1 MLNSGRHLF
10 LTGEP
15 GSGKSEVIVHA
26 ACAAA
31 KSGACVLALCP
42 TGTLVHLYRDRLPD
56 VDKNVVETIHS
67 GFAIQR
73 QYDKLVDYAPP
84 SRLRRYDLILVDE
97 ASQIEHLVAT
107 LLLMGTQEL
116 PQKRTLIGNRGGS
129 AGGLGSQN
137 IAFLMEN
144 IHFARHKWRPNKL
157 CRCIGS
163 KNIGFLTRI
172 CIFSLTGGCVGGR
185 GNAKY

>member
-1 MLNSGRHLF
+1 MLNSDRHLF
-10 LTGEP
+10 FTGEP

-31 KSGACVLALCP
+31 KSGACVLVLCS
-42 TGTLVHLYRDRLPD
+42 TGTLVHSYRDRLPD
-56 VDKNVVETIHS
+56 VDNIVVETIHS

-97 ASQIEHLVAT
+97 ASQIEDQVAT
-107 LLLMGTQEL
+107 LLLMGIQEL
-116 PQKRTLIGNRGGS
+116 PQKRIFIGNRGGS

-137 IAFLMEN
+137 IDFLKGKY
-144 IHFARHKWRPNKL
+144 I
-157 CRCIGS
+157 
-163 KNIGFLTRI
+163 FLQGR
-172 CIFSLTGGCVGGR
+172 SGGQRNCVGALE
-185 GNAKY
+185 AKTLVFSQENVHS

>member
-15 GSGKSEVIVHA
+15 GSGKSEVIVHD

-31 KSGACVLALCP
+31 KGGACVLVLCP
-42 TGTLVHLYRDRLPD
+42 TGTLVHSYRDRFPD
-56 VDKNVVETIHS
+56 VDNIVVETIYS

-73 QYDKLVDYAPP
+73 QYDKLLDYAPP

-97 ASQIEHLVAT
+97 ASQIEDHVAT
-107 LLLMGTQEL
+107 LLLMGIQEL
-116 PQKRTLIGNRGGS
+116 PQKRIFIENRGGS

-137 IAFLMEN
+137 IDFLT
-144 IHFARHKWRPNKL
+144 
-157 CRCIGS
+157 G
-163 KNIGFLTRI
+163 KNIILQGTSGGQRNCVDALEAETLVFLKENVH
-172 CIFSLTGGCVGGR
+172 F
-185 GNAKY
+185 

>member
-10 LTGEP
+10 LTGKL

-31 KSGACVLALCP
+31 KSGACVLVLCP
-42 TGTLVHLYRDRLPD
+42 TGTRVHSYRDRLPD
-56 VDKNVVETIHS
+56 VDNIVVETINS

-97 ASQIEHLVAT
+97 ASQIEDQVAT
-107 LLLMGTQEL
+107 LLLMGIQEL
-116 PQKRTLIGNRGGS
+116 PQLETEEDLDVAWERKILIFM
-129 AGGLGSQN
+129 Q
-137 IAFLMEN
+137 EN
-144 IHFARHKWRPNKL
+144 VHFGQRPW
-157 CRCIGS
+157 
-163 KNIGFLTRI
+163 
-172 CIFSLTGGCVGGR
+172 
-185 GNAKY
+185 

>member
-1 MLNSGRHLF
+1 MLNSDRHLL

-31 KSGACVLALCP
+31 KSGACVLVLCP
-42 TGTLVHLYRDRLPD
+42 TGTRVHSYRDRLPD
-56 VDKNVVETIHS
+56 VDNIVVETIHS
-67 GFAIQR
+67 GFAIQW

-97 ASQIEHLVAT
+97 ASQIEDQVET
-107 LLLMGTQEL
+107 LLLMGIQEL
-116 PQKRTLIGNRGGS
+116 PQLETEEGLLVALGRKVLTFLRESVYFCKAQVEAKEIVS
-129 AGGLGSQN
+129 AHWKQKHWFS
-137 IAFLMEN
+137 
-144 IHFARHKWRPNKL
+144 
-157 CRCIGS
+157 CS
-163 KNIGFLTRI
+163 KMY
-172 CIFSLTGGCVGGR
+172 IFSDRRRYVGGR

>member
-1 MLNSGRHLF
+1 MLNSDRHLF

-31 KSGACVLALCP
+31 KSGACVLVLCP
-42 TGTLVHLYRDRLPD
+42 TGTRVHSYRDRLPD
-56 VDKNVVETIHS
+56 VDNIVVETIHS

-97 ASQIEHLVAT
+97 ASQILS
-107 LLLMGTQEL
+107 
-116 PQKRTLIGNRGGS
+116 LIHIS
-129 AGGLGSQN
+129 
-137 IAFLMEN
+137 EPT
-144 IHFARHKWRPNKL
+144 RP
-157 CRCIGS
+157 
-163 KNIGFLTRI
+163 
-172 CIFSLTGGCVGGR
+172 
-185 GNAKY
+185 Y

>member
-1 MLNSGRHLF
+1 MLNSDRHLF

-31 KSGACVLALCP
+31 KSGACVLVLCP
-42 TGTLVHLYRDRLPD
+42 TGTLVHSYRDRFPD
-56 VDKNVVETIHS
+56 VDNIVVETIHS

-97 ASQIEHLVAT
+97 ASQIEDQVET
-107 LLLMGTQEL
+107 LLLMGIQEL
-116 PQKRTLIGNRGGS
+116 PQKRIFIGNRGGS

-137 IAFLMEN
+137 IGYL
-144 IHFARHKWRPNKL
+144 K
-157 CRCIGS
+157 
-163 KNIGFLTRI
+163 
-172 CIFSLTGGCVGGR
+172 
-185 GNAKY
+185 AKCLL

>member
-31 KSGACVLALCP
+31 KSGACVLVLCP
-42 TGTLVHLYRDRLPD
+42 TGTRVHSYRDRLPD
-56 VDKNVVETIHS
+56 VDNIVVETIHS

-97 ASQIEHLVAT
+97 ASQIEGQVAT
-107 LLLMGTQEL
+107 WHLMGIQEV
-116 PQKRTLIGNRGGS
+116 PQNRIFIGNRGGS

-137 IAFLMEN
+137 QD
-144 IHFARHKWRPNKL
+144 
-157 CRCIGS
+157 
-163 KNIGFLTRI
+163 FLTGK
-172 CIFSLTGGCVGGR
+172 CISLQGTSGGQIKCVDASEAQTLVFFQE
-185 GNAKY
+185 NVHFH

>member
-1 MLNSGRHLF
+1 MLNSDRHLF

-31 KSGACVLALCP
+31 KSGACVLVLCP
-42 TGTLVHLYRDRLPD
+42 TGTRVHSYRDRLPD
-56 VDKNVVETIHS
+56 VDNIVVETIHS

-97 ASQIEHLVAT
+97 ASQIEDQVAT
-107 LLLMGTQEL
+107 LLLMGIQEL
-116 PQKRTLIGNRGGS
+116 PQKRIFIGNRGGS
-129 AGGLGSQN
+129 VGGLGSQN
-137 IAFLMEN
+137 IHFCKAQMEAKQ
-144 IHFARHKWRPNKL
+144 IASMHRKQKHWFSCGK
-157 CRCIGS
+157 
-163 KNIGFLTRI
+163 T
-172 CIFSLTGGCVGGR
+172 CIFSDMTGYVGGR

>member
-42 TGTLVHLYRDRLPD
+42 TGTLVHSYRDRLPD
-56 VDKNVVETIHS
+56 VDNIVVETIHS

-97 ASQIEHLVAT
+97 ASQIEDQVAT
-107 LLLMGTQEL
+107 LHLMGIQEL
-116 PQKRTLIGNRGGS
+116 PQKRIFTGSRGRS

-137 IAFLMEN
+137 NDFLTGKCIFLQSTRGGQTNCVDAVEAKALVFLQEN
-144 IHFARHKWRPNKL
+144 IHF
-157 CRCIGS
+157 
-163 KNIGFLTRI
+163 
-172 CIFSLTGGCVGGR
+172 
-185 GNAKY
+185 

>member
-10 LTGEP
+10 LAGEP

-26 ACAAA
+26 AYAAA
-31 KSGACVLALCP
+31 NSSACVLVLCP
-42 TGTLVHLYRDRLPD
+42 TGTLVHSYRDRLPD
-56 VDKNVVETIHS
+56 VDNIVVETIHS

-97 ASQIEHLVAT
+97 ASQIEDQVAT
-107 LLLMGTQEL
+107 LLLMGIQEL
-116 PQKRTLIGNRGGS
+116 PQLETEEGLLVALGCKILIFP
-129 AGGLGSQN
+129 Q
-137 IAFLMEN
+137 EN
-144 IHFARHKWRPNKL
+144 VYFCKAQVEAKQIVSMHWKQKHWFSCKKMY
-157 CRCIGS
+157 
-163 KNIGFLTRI
+163 
-172 CIFSLTGGCVGGR
+172 IFIDRGGCVGGR

>member
-1 MLNSGRHLF
+1 MLNSDRHLF

-31 KSGACVLALCP
+31 KSGACVLVLCP
-42 TGTLVHLYRDRLPD
+42 TGTRVHSYRDRLPD
-56 VDKNVVETIHS
+56 VDNIVVETIHS

-97 ASQIEHLVAT
+97 ASQIEDHVAT
-107 LLLMGTQEL
+107 LLLMGIQEL
-116 PQKRTLIGNRGGS
+116 PQKRIFIGNRGGS
-129 AGGLGSQN
+129 AGGLGSQS
-137 IAFLMEN
+137 ID
-144 IHFARHKWRPNKL
+144 
-157 CRCIGS
+157 
-163 KNIGFLTRI
+163 FLTGK
-172 CIFSLTGGCVGGR
+172 CIFLQGTSGGQTNCVDALEAKTLVFLLE
-185 GNAKY
+185 NAYF